1 MSHDNSI
8 ILKKHEM
15 IADKIG
21 ESIFIAARFF
31 YEKSKKQGLDLT
43 EAEIFDAVVYACFS
57 KANRMLK
64 AVRESG
70 DCGP

>member
-1 MSHDNSI
+1 VSHDNSVMFQ
-8 ILKKHEM
+8 KHEM

-64 AVRESG
+64 TVRGEEA
-70 DCGP
+70 CGP